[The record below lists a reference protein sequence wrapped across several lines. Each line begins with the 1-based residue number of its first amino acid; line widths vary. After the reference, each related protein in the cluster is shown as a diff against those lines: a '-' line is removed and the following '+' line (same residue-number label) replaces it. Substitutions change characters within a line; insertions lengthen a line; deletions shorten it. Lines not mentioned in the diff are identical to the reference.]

1 MQKETAMIATELRL
15 PELGLLAGTRGLLGA
30 GVGLLVSDKLSR
42 RRRQQVGWTLVA
54 IGAATTLPL
63 ALLVFRRRRRWEG

>member
-1 MQKETAMIATELRL
+1 MISTELRL

-30 GVGLLVSDKLSR
+30 GVGLLVADKLTDER
-42 RRRQQVGWTLVA
+42 RKQVGWILVA

-63 ALLVFRRRRRWEG
+63 ALLVLRRRRRWTA